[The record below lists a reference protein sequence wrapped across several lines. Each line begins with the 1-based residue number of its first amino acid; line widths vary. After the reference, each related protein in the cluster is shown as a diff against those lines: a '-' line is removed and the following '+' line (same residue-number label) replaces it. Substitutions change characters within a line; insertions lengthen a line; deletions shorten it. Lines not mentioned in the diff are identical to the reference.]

1 MAKRFTLLSISLL
14 IAVLSI
20 GAANKTKTITQVSSA
35 TDLDTAVDF
44 HITGTTPFATTGS
57 VNIIHDDAVVIFDY
71 IKPSVVIRSYLSKI
85 YINGEKAVN
94 DRNARVA
101 IWQNG
106 AIVFPHPNT
115 TFKPLTVFS
124 EKDYGGE
131 SENNYTPFNVYRSL
145 GSFTNNIRSFKLRRG
160 YMVTL
165 ATNSDGKGYSRV
177 FIAQNEDLNVPDLG
191 KYLAGKVGYIRLFA
205 WKAVSK
211 KGTANSDCNMLNAT
225 SMYNWGGGDDETS
238 FVDYE
243 YVAMHH
249 HEGWTN
255 WDAIAAN
262 KHSVHVLGNNEP
274 DNSGDSKEQYIP
286 RADIEKTLF
295 ANGAW
300 ALSQT
305 TGMRIGSPAPSGDIG
320 GWLGDFMNLCTK
332 YNQRIDFIALHLY
345 WYASGDSYSNQ
356 VNSVYNSWKRPVWI
370 TEWNYG
376 ANWTNE
382 SWPDGNRGAGTKN
395 QEHARAGIADIVN
408 KLEANPHLERYMIY
422 NWVEDCRS
430 VILNNKLT
438 PAGEW
443 YAEKK
448 SNMAYTGGEGYVP
461 TWTYSAPTDLTVNY
475 TKSTKRA
482 ILTWNHP
489 NGKQTDSI
497 MVERKVDGVDNDFVP
512 IANLGLNQGPSMTY
526 NYDDL
531 SDVAGLVTYRI
542 CNYDSDGKKRYTGE
556 AYVTL
561 GTSTG
566 NETIQYG
573 NLTVSQPVDIDVTFD
588 TPFEDTPAAFFGI
601 PTNKNSNTVPVN
613 LLSAISKKTLT
624 YRLFPWQKSGSQ
636 TMDSGNENVPFMA
649 FKYGNFKYGD
659 LDIEVAQTKVQ
670 SDTTFVLFNQP
681 FPEGVKPIVIA
692 ELKPIFKTNPTMVHI
707 WDVTN
712 TGFKATALYEEG
724 IGKSISTGQTL
735 MYMACTPGQAMMD
748 DNIMISAGI
757 GDNTV
762 YGTTMKQ
769 IAFRKTNLDGTI
781 SEGADSIALEKPYIF
796 GALQTYNYPTAV
808 VLRKISDMT
817 TKDEENNEFAYGIRL
832 KRCVDGSTTCTAK
845 NNKDSG
851 DTFGWIAIS
860 KGNVDTAIKDVV
872 IAKSENPIQAEVI
885 NRCIYVDGDTP
896 YYIYNINGTKV
907 AANAT
912 QEPGI
917 YIVRQGNKTC
927 KVVVR

>member
-1 MAKRFTLLSISLL
+1 MTKRLSLL
-14 IAVLSI
+14 AIAILASMLTLC
-20 GAANKTKTITQVSSA
+20 AANKSKTITQVTSA
-35 TDLDTAVDF
+35 TDLDTPVDF
-44 HITGTTPFATTGS
+44 HITGTNPFATTGS
-57 VNIIHDDAVVIFDY
+57 VNIIDEDAVVIFDN
-71 IKPSVVIRSYLSKI
+71 IKPSAVIKSYLSKI
-85 YINGEKAVN
+85 YINGTKASN
-94 DRNARVA
+94 DRNARVT

-106 AIVFPHPNT
+106 AIVFPHANS
-115 TFKPLTVFS
+115 TFKPLTVFT
-124 EKDYGGE
+124 ETNYEGE
-131 SENNYTPFNVYRSL
+131 SGNNYTPYNTYHSL
-145 GSFTNNIRSFKLRRG
+145 GTFTNNIRSFKLKRG

-191 KYLAGKVGYIRLFA
+191 QYLAGKVGYIRLFA

-225 SMYNWGGGDDETS
+225 SMYNWGGGDDDLAN
-238 FVDYE
+238 VDYE

-262 KHSVHVLGNNEP
+262 KHSIHVLGNNEP

-286 RADIEKTLF
+286 RNEIEERLF

-300 ALSQT
+300 AVSQT

-376 ANWTNE
+376 ANWTGE
-382 SWPDGNRGAGTKN
+382 SWPDGNRGAGTRN
-395 QEHARAGIADIVN
+395 QEHAKAGISDIVN
-408 KLEANPHLERYMIY
+408 KLEANSHLERYMIY
-422 NWVEDCRS
+422 NWVEDCRA
-430 VILNNKLT
+430 VILNDKLT
-438 PAGEW
+438 PAGQW
-443 YAEKK
+443 YADKK

-461 TWTYSAPTDLTVNY
+461 TWTYNAPTDLTVNY

-482 ILTWNHP
+482 VLTWKNP
-489 NGKQTDSI
+489 NGKQTDSVW
-497 MVERKVDGVDNDFVP
+497 VERKIEGVDNNFRP
-512 IANLGLNQGPSMTY
+512 IATLGLSQGPDMSY
-526 NYDDL
+526 NYDNL
-531 SDVAGLVTYRI
+531 SDASGLVTYRI
-542 CNYDSDGKKRYTGE
+542 CNFDSDGKKRYTGE

-566 NETIQYG
+566 NDVIQYG
-573 NLTVSQPVDIDVTFD
+573 KLTISQPVDVDVN
-588 TPFEDTPAAFFGI
+588 FETEFAEVPAAFIGV
-601 PTNKNSNTVPVN
+601 PSNKNNTTVPVS
-613 LLSAISKKTLT
+613 LISTLT
-624 YRLFPWQKSGSQ
+624 RKMMTYRMFPWQKSGTQ
-636 TMDSGNENVPFMA
+636 TMDSGNETVPFMA
-649 FKYGNFKYGD
+649 IQYGNFKYGD
-659 LDIEVAQTKVQ
+659 MDIEVGQTKVQ
-670 SDTTFVLFNQP
+670 GDTLEVSFTQP
-681 FPEGVKPIVIA
+681 FPEGVKPVVIA
-692 ELKPIFKTNPTMVHI
+692 EVKPLFKTNPTMVHI

-724 IGKSISTGQTL
+724 VGKTISSNQTL

-748 DNIMISAGI
+748 DNIMITAGV
-757 GDNTV
+757 GENTV

-769 IAFRKTNLDGTI
+769 IALRKTNLDGTI
-781 SEGADSIALEKPYIF
+781 SEGADTIYLENPYIY
-796 GALQTYNYPTAV
+796 GALQTYNYPAAI

-817 TKDEENNEFAYGIRL
+817 TTDENDNELVYGIRL
-832 KRCVDGSTTCTAK
+832 KRCIDGSTTTTAK
-845 NNKDSG
+845 NNKESG

-860 KGNVDTAIKDVV
+860 AGNVDTAIKDIVV
-872 IAKSENPIQAEVI
+872 AKSENPIQAEVI
-885 NRCIYVDGDTP
+885 NRCIYVEGDTP
-896 YYIYNINGTKV
+896 YTIYNINGTKV

-917 YIVRQGNKTC
+917 YIVRQGNKTT